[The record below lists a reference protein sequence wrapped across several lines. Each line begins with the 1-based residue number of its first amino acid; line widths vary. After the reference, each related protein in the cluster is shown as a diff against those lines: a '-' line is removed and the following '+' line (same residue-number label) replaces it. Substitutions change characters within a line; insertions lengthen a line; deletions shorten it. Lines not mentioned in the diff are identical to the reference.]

1 MEHSDTW
8 ASGECELCGGLQVF
22 SEMKS
27 RNIRVNEATIL
38 ILLSYCGELEWVTKI
53 HQDLRDMS
61 FESSIPVYNALIDA
75 YTRNRSVELGRKVF
89 DEMPNRDIISWN
101 SIIAGYAR
109 HGSMNIASQ
118 RSLIRCL

>member
-1 MEHSDTW
+1 M
-8 ASGECELCGGLQVF
+8 
-22 SEMKS
+22 
-27 RNIRVNEATIL
+27 NEATIL